1 MKSDLVTEGEFA
13 GWRCWRED
21 AFEQAA
27 GPFYY
32 RVDEQGAVAAFR
44 ASAKHMNLG
53 ASVHG
58 GCLMSFADFALF
70 AIAADDIGEDGFA
83 VTAAFTSEFL
93 SGAKEGELIEARGE
107 ILRSGK
113 SLIFVRGLVTANGKA
128 CLNFSA
134 TLKRLQLRES

>member
-1 MKSDLVTEGEFA
+1 MKSDLVSDGEFA

-21 AFEQAA
+21 PFEQAA

-32 RVDEQGAVAAFR
+32 RVDELGPVAAFR
-44 ASAKHMNLG
+44 AGAKHMNLG

-93 SGAKEGELIEARGE
+93 AGAKEGQLVEARGE
-107 ILRSGK
+107 VLRSGK
-113 SLIFVRGLVTANGKA
+113 SLIFLRGLVTAEGTL

-134 TLKRLQLRES
+134 TLKRITLR

>member
-1 MKSDLVTEGEFA
+1 MKSNLVTEGEFA

-32 RVDEQGAVAAFR
+32 RDDEQGPVAAFR
-44 ASAKHMNLG
+44 AEAKHMNLG

-70 AIAADDIGEDGFA
+70 AIAKDEIGEDGFA
-83 VTAAFTSEFL
+83 VFDNRDGQARHFELFHEERRAAIQFFGVDFGGRL
-93 SGAKEGELIEARGE
+93 SRGF
-107 ILRSGK
+107 LRSSWARKG
-113 SLIFVRGLVTANGKA
+113 
-128 CLNFSA
+128 
-134 TLKRLQLRES
+134 